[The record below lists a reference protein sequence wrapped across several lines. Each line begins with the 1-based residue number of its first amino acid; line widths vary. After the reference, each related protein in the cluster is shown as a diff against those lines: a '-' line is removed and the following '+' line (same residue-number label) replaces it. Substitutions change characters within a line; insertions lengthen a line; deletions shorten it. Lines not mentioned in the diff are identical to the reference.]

1 MASSSAG
8 SMFTT
13 ANILIPQM
21 RSPVASSS
29 RPPTAVKSAI
39 IAGVVSGRINV
50 AQVASASWISSI
62 GTQNRRDGN
71 AERGGKK

>member
-50 AQVASASWISSI
+50 AQVASAS
-62 GTQNRRDGN
+62 
-71 AERGGKK
+71 